1 MKDSVRKPP
10 APGTTGILS
19 SDVSRTPSDA
29 KKSGNKVHFKTA
41 ARVAQMGLSKKKS
54 KVKKKWDQTKIVDQ
68 SLLIEKSSFQ
78 PIFKLGSKILFGLVL
93 FGVVLLT
100 TSIRKTFDIGL

>member
-1 MKDSVRKPP
+1 MLD
-10 APGTTGILS
+10 PGEE
-19 SDVSRTPSDA
+19 
-29 KKSGNKVHFKTA
+29 
-41 ARVAQMGLSKKKS
+41 KKKS

-100 TSIRKTFDIGL
+100 TSIRKTFDIWLLYDAYDMVHMIWSI

>member
-1 MKDSVRKPP
+1 MID
-10 APGTTGILS
+10 PGEE
-19 SDVSRTPSDA
+19 
-29 KKSGNKVHFKTA
+29 
-41 ARVAQMGLSKKKS
+41 KKKS

-100 TSIRKTFDIGL
+100 TSIRKTFDICFLPAMVHMIWSI